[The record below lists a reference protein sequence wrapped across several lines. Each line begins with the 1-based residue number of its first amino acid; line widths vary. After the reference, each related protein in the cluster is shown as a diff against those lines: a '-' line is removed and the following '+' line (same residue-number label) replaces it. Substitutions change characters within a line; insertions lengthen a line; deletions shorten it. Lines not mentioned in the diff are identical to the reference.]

1 MMMNLYPI
9 QKILVPLDLSQSS
22 LNALETAVSLA
33 KKNKAILQIVN
44 VNESL
49 FGGIED
55 YLISSSKT
63 TGDVLNALTAAI
75 EHAHSIKPEL
85 IEKDGHVVES
95 IIKTALY
102 EQSDL
107 IVIGTHGASG
117 FREDYIGSN
126 AYNVIKHSNCPVLTI
141 PPTRNFYSFKKVLFP
156 IRPASG
162 ALARY
167 DVVCRF
173 LSANSSL
180 IVLGV
185 SNSRMDN
192 DTGVLDKIVEE
203 INGLLEADKVN
214 AKASWGQGNSV
225 SDDIFQ
231 FIQTNK
237 ADLIVL
243 TSAIDAISKPNFIGP
258 HTQKLIN
265 CSKVPVLNIKKVGV
279 PAFA

>member
-1 MMMNLYPI
+1 MNLYPI
-9 QKILVPLDLSQSS
+9 QKILVALDLSQSS
-22 LNALETAVSLA
+22 LNALETAVALA

-44 VNESL
+44 VNEPVS
-49 FGGIED
+49 GGMED
-55 YLISSSKT
+55 YLLSSSKT

-167 DVVCRF
+167 DVVSRF

-203 INGLLEADKVN
+203 INGLLEADIVN

-231 FIQTNK
+231 FTQTNY

-258 HTQKLIN
+258 HTQKIIN

>member
-1 MMMNLYPI
+1 MNSYPI

-33 KKNKAILQIVN
+33 KKNRAILQIVN
-44 VNESL
+44 VNEPVL
-49 FGGIED
+49 GRMED
-55 YLISSSKT
+55 YLLSSSKT
-63 TGDVLNALTAAI
+63 TADVLNALTAAI
-75 EHAHSIKPEL
+75 EHAHGIKPEL

-95 IIKTALY
+95 IINAAVF
-102 EQSDL
+102 EQTDL

-117 FREDYIGSN
+117 FRENYIGSN

-141 PPTRNFYSFKKVLFP
+141 PPTKKFYSFKKVLFP
-156 IRPASG
+156 VRPVTG

-167 DVVCRF
+167 DVVSRF
-173 LSANSSL
+173 LSAYASL
-180 IVLGV
+180 EVLGV

-192 DTGVLDKIVEE
+192 DAGVLDKIVEE
-203 INGLLEADKVN
+203 IKGLLEADKVN

-231 FIQTNK
+231 FIQTNYP
-237 ADLIVL
+237 DLIVL
-243 TSAIDAISKPNFIGP
+243 TSVIDAISKSNFIGP

-265 CSKVPVLNIKKVGV
+265 CSKVPVLNIKKIGV